1 MQDFDELEELYN
13 DDEESEEYE
22 EEYEERG
29 VTDLQDDEEY
39 EEKLY
44 YENFPHLDSIYK
56 EKAKEDYIPNNCTKE
71 QENIYKKG
79 IAQIKQINKK
89 HSCNLSFNEIMNT
102 LDHHYEEYRKQ
113 KNADLT
119 NSITSRMW
127 FHAYELSQKME
138 EKKSYSSFSTK
149 EIANDLKNNFNK
161 ISKVVGL
168 YVKLNPDKF
177 PLHERE
183 RSRVFTSKGKLR
195 SVFKQDMKIR
205 GIKYEFDALEAASVL
220 RKNAV
225 DTGYQYFR
233 KFSNPK
239 KAQDFLV
246 GKVKT
251 ILNGN
256 GELVNSPAD
265 KVRKLAEC
273 VRLLRPLQAKRDHR
287 SIWEFFTNHKVYVME
302 RDTLQKCKDEI
313 KSLGLS
319 ADEITKVL
327 KGKAFNDVVFDDGKT
342 VREAQEDIKASM
354 SKDEVS
360 NEAASKKPIVV
371 NQVNEI
377 TKVLTQPIEENKKI
391 IDMEK
396 SF

>member
-1 MQDFDELEELYN
+1 
-13 DDEESEEYE
+13 
-22 EEYEERG
+22 
-29 VTDLQDDEEY
+29 
-39 EEKLY
+39 
-44 YENFPHLDSIYK
+44 
-56 EKAKEDYIPNNCTKE
+56 
-71 QENIYKKG
+71 
-79 IAQIKQINKK
+79 
-89 HSCNLSFNEIMNT
+89 MNT

-113 KNADLT
+113 KKDDLT

-205 GIKYEFDALEAASVL
+205 DIKYEFEALEAASVL

-233 KFSNPK
+233 KFSNPQ

-319 ADEITKVL
+319 SDEITKVL